1 VTRKGEKLNR
11 SIDNDDVRGQSSRKN
26 IVPIISFFISLILLL
41 LLTLWNQF
49 PFVFSDTGT
58 YLAAA
63 INRQLPGDRT
73 VFYSLYIFP
82 LHLKISL
89 WPIVVAQA
97 AVTYYLIR
105 VFFRA
110 FSKRFSEV
118 RLVLSI
124 LVLSVASSLP
134 WFVGQIMPDVFS
146 ALVILSIICMVL
158 GQEKLGRFDRIAIPV
173 LITLFITTHLSYL
186 LIAGAA
192 FALALLLRLTTS
204 STMAFRDRLL
214 SKANLS
220 VAAAIA
226 VSVVMMLSINIAA
239 KRGVTFAW
247 TGNVMMLAKV
257 IDQGIGIDYLTK
269 TCGDKPLPVCSV
281 LPRMKEVQASA
292 IAHQRPIGYVSDYF
306 LWAGPVQQLG
316 GMRDVSAYA
325 SEITKG
331 AISAQPGEFVKQCL
345 RGFVSQITYFQL
357 GDDMMKYGPSS
368 SLYAVVKEN
377 FSTRVLEKFTASK
390 QYNEQLPVATLR
402 TVSNIVL
409 ALSVLVILVFMVS
422 RWRSERTLIQCIF
435 VVVAAIL
442 VNDFVT
448 GALSAVHDRYGSRVI
463 WLLIMLGVFIVSEFI
478 GEFNNKAKH
487 AKDGESG
494 RDEQLRS
501 NIAV

>member
-1 VTRKGEKLNR
+1 MTRKGEKLNR
-11 SIDNDDVRGQSSRKN
+11 LIDNDDVRSQSSHKS
-26 IVPIISFFISLILLL
+26 IVPIISFFISVVLLL

-63 INRQLPGDRT
+63 ILRQLPGDRT
-73 VFYSLYIFP
+73 VFYSLYILP

-89 WPIVVAQA
+89 WPIVVVQA

-105 VFFRA
+105 VFFRM

-124 LVLSVASSLP
+124 LVLSITSSLP

-146 ALVILSIICMVL
+146 ALVILAVICMVF
-158 GQEKLGRFDRIAIPV
+158 GQEKLRRFDRIAIPV

-186 LIAGAA
+186 LIASAA
-192 FALALLLRLTTS
+192 FALALLLRLATS
-204 STMAFRDRLL
+204 STLSFRDRLM

-226 VSVVMMLSINIAA
+226 VSVVMMLSINIVA

-269 TCGDKPLPVCSV
+269 TCVDKPLPVCSV

-292 IAHQRPIGYVSDYF
+292 IAHDRPIGFVSDYF
-306 LWAGPVQQLG
+306 LWGGPVQQLG

-331 AISAQPGEFVKQCL
+331 AISAQPGEFLNQCL
-345 RGFVSQITYFQL
+345 RGFASQLTYFQL
-357 GDDMMKYGPSS
+357 GDDMIQYGPSS
-368 SLYAVVKEN
+368 SLYTVLKDN
-377 FSTRVLEKFTASK
+377 FAPRVLEKFTESK
-390 QYNEQLPVATLR
+390 QFQEQLPIATLR

-409 ALSVLVILVFMVS
+409 AMSVLVIVLFMVL
-422 RWRSERTLIQCIF
+422 RWRSERVLVQCIF

-448 GALSAVHDRYGSRVI
+448 GALSAVHDRYGSRVM
-463 WLLIMLGVFIVSEFI
+463 WLLIMLGIFIVSEFI

-494 RDEQLRS
+494 RDEQLR
-501 NIAV
+501 